1 VAESKFEA
9 IHSIEWHERQITLT
23 GEFCIASL
31 IAPAESTKEKSLC
44 RGSIG
49 RVVGGR
55 AKDLNVSRVVS
66 RVECSPNCLQLVPRF
81 SHDLYE
87 KPRIASEFSENPQ
100 GLSS

>member
-1 VAESKFEA
+1 MKDNC
-9 IHSIEWHERQITLT
+9 RLT

-55 AKDLNVSRVVS
+55 AKDLNVSRVV
-66 RVECSPNCLQLVPRF
+66 CSPNCLQLVPRF